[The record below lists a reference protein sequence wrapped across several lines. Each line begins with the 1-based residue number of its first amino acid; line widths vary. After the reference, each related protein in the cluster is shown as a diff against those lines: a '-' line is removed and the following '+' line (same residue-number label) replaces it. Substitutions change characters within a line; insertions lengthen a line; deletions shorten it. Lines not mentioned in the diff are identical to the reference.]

1 MKSSKLIKL
10 LKDDGW
16 VVIRSSASSHHVL
29 KKDGINKLISI
40 SHPEKDVSRLQLTQA
55 RRISGLNL

>member
-16 VVIRSSASSHHVL
+16 VVVRSSASSHHIL
-29 KKDGINKLISI
+29 KKEGVDSLISI